1 MSFAQ
6 VPAEDIVERDSPENK
21 SIIQNAFHSESH
33 RWYYLPAMTSKE
45 AIVFKTYESE
55 MTNAEIAPFALHCA
69 FDEAMARNARAEEA
83 VRESIE
89 VRVACFVT
97 DAESAAIAQQRAGI
111 GSVRAT
117 GKATPAK
124 L

>member
-1 MSFAQ
+1 
-6 VPAEDIVERDSPENK
+6 
-21 SIIQNAFHSESH
+21 
-33 RWYYLPAMTSKE
+33 MTCDE

-55 MTNAEIAPFALHCA
+55 TACPGLAPFALHCA
-69 FDEAMARNARAEEA
+69 FDEALSRNRRMQEA

-97 DAESAAIAQQRAGI
+97 DAESANVALSRAGI
-111 GSVRAT
+111 GSIRDIDTTA
-117 GKATPAK
+117 AK

>member
-1 MSFAQ
+1 M
-6 VPAEDIVERDSPENK
+6 
-21 SIIQNAFHSESH
+21 
-33 RWYYLPAMTSKE
+33 PAMTCDE

-55 MTNAEIAPFALHCA
+55 TAVPGVAPFALHCA
-69 FDEAMARNARAEEA
+69 FDEALARNTRMQET

-97 DAESAAIAQQRAGI
+97 DSESANVAVSRAGI
-111 GSVRAT
+111 GSVRGT
-117 GKATPAK
+117 DATPAK